1 MRRLTNLQIEHL
13 TSRIDNVLS
22 ELAAKEIVKLGKLP
36 VVPTYTDSEKLS
48 MIRSGKAKLREDATN
63 ESHYHTQLSSYFVFP
78 ETAPMKK
85 ARILRERYNENVNA
99 IRTRYDADKWRLHDQ
114 AILGDST
121 EALQMLQALELKLK
135 K

>member
-13 TSRIDNVLS
+13 TSRIESVLN
-22 ELAAKEIVKLGKLP
+22 ELADKEIAKLGKMPQLI
-36 VVPTYTDSEKLS
+36 TYTDTEKLH

-63 ESHYHTQLSSYFVFP
+63 EGHYRKELSSYFLFP

-85 ARILRERYNENVNA
+85 ARIAYEHYDETAKA
-99 IRTRYDADKWRLHDQ
+99 IRTRYKADKQRLRDQ

>member
-13 TSRIDNVLS
+13 TTRIENVLN
-22 ELAAKEIVKLGKLP
+22 ELAAKEIAKLGKEPQLI
-36 VVPTYTDSEKLS
+36 TYTDSEKLAL
-48 MIRSGKAKLREDATN
+48 IRMGKAKLREDSDN
-63 ESHYHTQLSSYFVFP
+63 ESRYKSLCSYFIFP
-78 ETAPMKK
+78 ETAPMKR
-85 ARILRERYNENVNA
+85 ARISRERYDEAVKTTNA
-99 IRTRYDADKWRLHDQ
+99 RYWADKQRLRDQ